1 MLNADTFDQIN
12 KEKEEKKGKFLIEFI
27 FYQSY
32 LILYDN
38 NSKLV
43 YTNDD
48 YIILFPIKY
57 SLNSIRS

>member
-12 KEKEEKKGKFLIEFI
+12 KEKEKKNGKFLIEFI

-43 YTNDD
+43 YPNDD